1 MSVIG
6 ERRPINIRLS
16 VALKETR
23 LDAARTI
30 EQMAV
35 LASLILSRRA
45 LRLQWVDKDE
55 ISLFRGDHHI
65 FPIDQ
70 KYPASAITH
79 QITRVQ
85 ICVTDDLRKCS
96 PPQLACK
103 SFQGS

>member
-1 MSVIG
+1 MSVVG
-6 ERRPINIRLS
+6 ERRPINFPLS

-30 EQMAV
+30 ERMAV

-65 FPIDQ
+65 FPIDH
-70 KYPASAITH
+70 KYLASAITQ
-79 QITRVQ
+79 QISRMQV
-85 ICVTDDLRKCS
+85 CVTDDLRKGS

-103 SFQGS
+103 